1 MSVSA
6 GNHLPETTPSKA
18 GRAQFAACEALLNDG
33 AVDACAAA
41 AETLTR
47 QYPKHARAW
56 CLRAALAPQAEIA
69 LKHAERAKALKPD
82 LDCVRTALARALVR
96 SAVEAGKAHSEARIS
111 LLERAL
117 AEQDD
122 PKTWYRL
129 GRARREAKDL
139 AGAADAFEKCGDD
152 ARAKFWAACCRGDPS
167 EDAPIE
173 HLEALYDGYAGR
185 YDAHLSDALRSQ
197 APALVA
203 ESVRGAKAR
212 KALDCGCGTGLSG
225 RALFDAEAC
234 SKLDGVDLSEAMSE
248 KARQTGLYEDV
259 AKGELCPCAGVLHS
273 NEETPNDR
281 NVRRAD

>member
-1 MSVSA
+1 MGDA
-6 GNHLPETTPSKA
+6 RE
-18 GRAQFAACEALLNDG
+18 QFAACEALLNDG

-41 AETLTR
+41 AEVLTKE
-47 QYPKHARAW
+47 YPKHARAW
-56 CLRAALAPQAEIA
+56 CLRAALAPQADIA

-129 GRARREAKDL
+129 GRAKREAKDL
-139 AGAADAFEKCGDD
+139 AGAADAFERCGGD
-152 ARAKFWAACCRGDPS
+152 ARARFWAACCRGEAS
-167 EDAPIE
+167 VDAPLQ
-173 HLEALYDGYAGR
+173 HLEALYDGYAQR

-197 APALVA
+197 APELVA
-203 ESVRGAKAR
+203 ESVRGTKAAR
-212 KALDCGCGTGLSG
+212 ALDCGCGTGLSG

-234 SKLDGVDLSEAMSE
+234 LQLDGVDLCREGLERLQRYHCPPAG
-248 KARQTGLYEDV
+248 RQRPQMPSGCGGDLIF
-259 AKGELCPCAGVLHS
+259 
-273 NEETPNDR
+273 R
-281 NVRRAD
+281 

>member
-1 MSVSA
+1 MGDA
-6 GNHLPETTPSKA
+6 RE
-18 GRAQFAACEALLNDG
+18 QFAACEALLNDG

-41 AETLTR
+41 AEALTR

-56 CLRAALAPQAEIA
+56 CLRAALAPQASEA

-82 LDCVRTALARALVR
+82 LDCTRTALARALVR
-96 SAVEAGKAHSEARIS
+96 RAVEAGKAHSEARIS

-129 GRARREAKDL
+129 GRAKREAKDL
-139 AGAADAFEKCGDD
+139 AGAADAFEKCGGD
-152 ARAKFWAACCRGDPS
+152 ARARFWAACCRGDPS

-197 APALVA
+197 APSLVA
-203 ESVRGAKAR
+203 ESVRGTKAR

-234 SKLDGVDLSEAMSE
+234 SKLDGVDLSEAMCE
-248 KARQTGLYEDV
+248 KARATGLYEDV
-259 AKGELCPCAGVLHS
+259 AKGELCPFAGVSISH
-273 NEETPNDR
+273 ETPDDR

>member
-1 MSVSA
+1 MY
-6 GNHLPETTPSKA
+6 K
-18 GRAQFAACEALLNDG
+18 
-33 AVDACAAA
+33 
-41 AETLTR
+41 R
-47 QYPKHARAW
+47 Q
-56 CLRAALAPQAEIA
+56 
-69 LKHAERAKALKPD
+69 
-82 LDCVRTALARALVR
+82 
-96 SAVEAGKAHSEARIS
+96 

-139 AGAADAFEKCGDD
+139 AGAADAFERCGDD

-167 EDAPIE
+167 EDAPLQ

-203 ESVRGAKAR
+203 ESVRGTKAR

-234 SKLDGVDLSEAMSE
+234 SKLDGVDLSEAMCE
-248 KARQTGLYEDV
+248 KARATGLYEDV
-259 AKGELCPCAGVLHS
+259 AKGELCPGAGVRISHTKLPMI
-273 NEETPNDR
+273 ETSSGGLTTPELCT
-281 NVRRAD
+281 RARDL

>member
-1 MSVSA
+1 MSDA
-6 GNHLPETTPSKA
+6 RT
-18 GRAQFAACEALLNDG
+18 QFAACEALLNDG
-33 AVDACAAA
+33 AVDACATA
-41 AETLTR
+41 AETLTK

-56 CLRAALAPQAEIA
+56 CLRAALAPQASEA

-82 LDCVRTALARALVR
+82 LDCTRTALARALVR
-96 SAVEAGKAHSEARIS
+96 RAVEAGKAHSDTRIA

-117 AEQDD
+117 AETPDD

-197 APALVA
+197 APELVA
-203 ESVRGAKAR
+203 ESVRGTKAR

-234 SKLDGVDLSEAMSE
+234 LQLDGVDLSEAMCE
-248 KARQTGLYEDV
+248 KARATGLYEDV

>member
-1 MSVSA
+1 MRNGSVWWGISISGMA
-6 GNHLPETTPSKA
+6 GSMP
-18 GRAQFAACEALLNDG
+18 
-33 AVDACAAA
+33 CAAA
-41 AETLTR
+41 AAV
-47 QYPKHARAW
+47 QIVDRAEVLQM
-56 CLRAALAPQAEIA
+56 LRCFHDVGLLMHHDEEGLRDLVVCQPQLRPE
-69 LKHAERAKALKPD
+69 L
-82 LDCVRTALARALVR
+82 
-96 SAVEAGKAHSEARIS
+96 G
-111 LLERAL
+111 
-117 AEQDD
+117 
-122 PKTWYRL
+122 RL

-139 AGAADAFEKCGDD
+139 AGAAQAFEKCGDD

-234 SKLDGVDLSEAMSE
+234 SKLDGVDLSEAMCE
-248 KARQTGLYEDV
+248 RARATGLYEDV
-259 AKGELCPCAGVLHS
+259 AKGELCPYRGVLHS
-273 NEETPNDR
+273 NEETPDDR

>member
-1 MSVSA
+1 MSDA
-6 GNHLPETTPSKA
+6 RE
-18 GRAQFAACEALLNDG
+18 QFAACEALLTSGD
-33 AVDACAAA
+33 AEACAAA
-41 AETLTR
+41 AETLTK
-47 QYPKHARAW
+47 QYPRHARAW
-56 CLRAALAPQAEIA
+56 CLRAALAPQADVA

-96 SAVEAGKAHSEARIS
+96 RAVEEGKAHSEARIS

-139 AGAADAFEKCGDD
+139 AGAARAFEKCGDD
-152 ARAKFWAACCRGDPS
+152 SRARFWAACCRGDPS

-197 APALVA
+197 APELVA

-234 SKLDGVDLSEAMSE
+234 SKLDGVDLSEAMCE
-248 KARQTGLYEDV
+248 KARATGLYEDV